1 MRKRVRLIP
10 VIVLVGALL
19 VGFFWVSSNLVTN
32 IQETDALYQQTVAT
46 SNSLETRQNELKT
59 LLASANSE
67 AFIEKQARALYDYMK
82 PDELRLVITNPE
94 VLYGTD
100 GK

>member
-19 VGFFWVSSNLVTN
+19 VGFFWVSSNLVTG
-32 IQETDALYQQTVAT
+32 IQETDALYQQNVTAG
-46 SNSLETRQNELKT
+46 NNLETKQNELKT

-67 AFIEKQARALYDYMK
+67 AFIETQARALYDYMK
-82 PDELRLVITNPE
+82 PDEIRIVITNPE
-94 VLYGTD
+94 ALYGTD